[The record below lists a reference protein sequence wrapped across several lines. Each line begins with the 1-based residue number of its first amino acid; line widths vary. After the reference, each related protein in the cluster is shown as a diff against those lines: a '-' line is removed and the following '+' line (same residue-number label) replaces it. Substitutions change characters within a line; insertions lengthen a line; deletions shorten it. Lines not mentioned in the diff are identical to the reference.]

1 MSAKF
6 QVTILQL
13 WEKDTEKIKVF
24 IIKQLTHILGHGG
37 NLILYPYF
45 KSIFVLR
52 SKIIFNNF

>member
-13 WEKDTEKIKVF
+13 WEKDTEKRKVV
-24 IIKQLTHILGHGG
+24 IIKQLTHILGYGG

-45 KSIFVLR
+45 KSIFVFTF
-52 SKIIFNNF
+52 KNYF

>member
-13 WEKDTEKIKVF
+13 WEKDTDKIKVV
-24 IIKQLTHILGHGG
+24 IIKQLTHILGYGG

-52 SKIIFNNF
+52 SKIIFKNF